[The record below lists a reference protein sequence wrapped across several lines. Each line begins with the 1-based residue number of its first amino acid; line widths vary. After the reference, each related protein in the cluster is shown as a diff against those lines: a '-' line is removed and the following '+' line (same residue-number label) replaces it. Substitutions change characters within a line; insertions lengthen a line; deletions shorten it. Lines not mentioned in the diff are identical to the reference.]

1 MCILSQDSG
10 LDVESLVLLHD
21 FLNLLLLSDNLIVK
35 PLDLVLHSKFLFV
48 ELLDLLINPSRFHSR
63 RVEELGFEFLDF
75 SLSLSLVFLLV
86 FSVEFSDGFLL
97 VLFDFLD
104 FSMKVVFLF
113 EETRLVIESLVE
125 KLAEAV
131 EVMDGID
138 QE

>member
-1 MCILSQDSG
+1 
-10 LDVESLVLLHD
+10 
-21 FLNLLLLSDNLIVK
+21 
-35 PLDLVLHSKFLFV
+35 
-48 ELLDLLINPSRFHSR
+48 LDLLINPSRFHSR

-86 FSVEFSDGFLL
+86 FSVEFSNCFLL